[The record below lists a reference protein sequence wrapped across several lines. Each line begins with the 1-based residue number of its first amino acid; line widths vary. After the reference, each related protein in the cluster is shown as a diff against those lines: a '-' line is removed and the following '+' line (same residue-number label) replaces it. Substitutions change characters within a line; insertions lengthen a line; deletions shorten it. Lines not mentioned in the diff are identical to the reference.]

1 MIAERFS
8 GNKKIIE
15 SDSIYLYNAN
25 DDLTLSFLY
34 KEASFETKIFFSRDF
49 LKSLVGMRVFI
60 GGRELDA
67 ETRTNVKN
75 RTIGTAE
82 PLKIA
87 ETDGKIIY
95 IHIWA
100 FSVYENVTR
109 VEYTVFSSDS

>member
-1 MIAERFS
+1 MIAEMFS
-8 GNKKIIE
+8 GNRKIIE
-15 SDSIYLYNAN
+15 SDSVYLYNAN

-34 KEASFETKIFFSRDF
+34 KEASFETKISFSRDF
-49 LKSLVGMRVFI
+49 MKSLVGMKVFV

-75 RTIGTAE
+75 GTIGTVE

-100 FSVYENVTR
+100 FNVCENVTR

>member
-1 MIAERFS
+1 MIVEKFS

-15 SDSIYLYNAN
+15 SDSVYLYNAS
-25 DDLTLSFLY
+25 DDLTLSFLF
-34 KEASFETKIFFSRDF
+34 KELGFDVKISFSYDF
-49 LKSLVGMRVFI
+49 LKSLDGMTIFAR
-60 GGRELDA
+60 GKELDA
-67 ETRTNVKN
+67 E
-75 RTIGTAE
+75 IGTNAKRGAIGTVD

-100 FSVYENVTR
+100 FNVCENVTR